1 MSDAFLVKPLVS
13 AQIGM
18 AFPLISVVDGEVTEA
33 QWSDYATSLLTAP
46 VGIISYGI
54 MTVQSTQNFIYALSI
69 YGIMT
74 VQSTQNFIYALSIY
88 WIKPDLKHRKLLE
101 IENFAVVDVIGN
113 LAPAR
118 VLLEGLDKLARR
130 QDCDCISISLL
141 NPYMRRWLRD
151 SNNPARDLFRSVGFR
166 GEQLRLRKCF
176 FTT

>member
-1 MSDAFLVKPLVS
+1 MSDAFLVKPLES

-46 VGIISYGI
+46 AGII
-54 MTVQSTQNFIYALSI
+54 N